1 MALVMIALGWVVGLG
16 IPAWFMWE
24 IKKAQ
29 PGKKDSAPQEQP
41 EQEGNSSLNS

>member
-16 IPAWFMWE
+16 LPAWFMWE

-29 PGKKDSAPQEQP
+29 PGKKESAPQKQP
-41 EQEGNSSLNS
+41 DQESNSSPNS